1 MNKTTRILTLFV
13 RLLNGDIVN
22 KKDLSKSASIG
33 EKSIQRDIND
43 INNFFYESNYWNNK
57 NTKIVYS
64 RSLKGYK
71 LLNK

>member
-1 MNKTTRILTLFV
+1 MNKTSRILTLFV

-43 INNFFYESNYWNNK
+43 INL
-57 NTKIVYS
+57 
-64 RSLKGYK
+64 SLIHISEPTRPY
-71 LLNK
+71 